1 MIIYHKL
8 FQLNFHTISSF
19 HNCRLSTHYV
29 QDMKYVY
36 ALELY
41 RGDKVSLFGEII
53 SNGQRQTDKQ
63 VITIQSVLGA
73 ISTECCGYTM

>member
-36 ALELY
+36 GLELY